1 MSRAAASPG
10 RHPRVG
16 RVAGVLAVLTV
27 TVGALLLSATPAN
40 AHADLLEASPADGE
54 VLQAPPDVVVL
65 TFNDVLATYGLG
77 LQVLDGNGKSVGAA
91 SPSANGREVRAQLP
105 SSLPDGAYTVQWR
118 VVSADGH
125 PVSGEY
131 VFGVVG
137 PGASQQARDE
147 VVERV
152 TSPPPGQSSGSA
164 WFIVFGIALMAVM
177 VALLTVTRL
186 RAGSREDPP

>member
-1 MSRAAASPG
+1 MSRADASPG
-10 RHPRVG
+10 RRPHAR
-16 RVAGVLAVLTV
+16 RWAGVLAALTV
-27 TVGALLLSATPAN
+27 AAGALLLSAPAAS
-40 AHADLLEASPADGE
+40 AHADLLEATPADGE
-54 VLQAPPDVVVL
+54 VLQAAPDMVVL

-77 LQVLDGNGKSVGAA
+77 LQVLDADGKSVGATSPTA
-91 SPSANGREVRAQLP
+91 SGRELRAQLP

-131 VFGVVG
+131 AFGVVG
-137 PGASQQARDE
+137 PGASQQARDQ

-152 TSPPPGQSSGSA
+152 TAPPPGGSSGSA
-164 WFIVFGIALMAVM
+164 WVIVFGIALMAVM